1 MVAALE
7 ENERSA
13 TFDGDLASTADV
25 AGLDDPASVS
35 IVPMHAL
42 SPYDPDAAASNDD
55 ADANAFPWRDLVPTG
70 VSWNC
75 SGYSLAVSYGRF
87 DVTGWCDSP
96 GALCVWNLRRADV
109 DPRRPHVTLETSS
122 CLQCV
127 AFHPTDPSFIAA
139 GSLDGEVMVWD
150 LSRDDKENAGDV
162 RNATKTVG
170 DALVGKS
177 EVSDASHREPVT
189 SVHWSYNPELA
200 TSSSSTGT
208 GGYVDGHELVSTGG
222 DGRVLVWCPGSMA
235 RPVFGYELRAQRGRD
250 GGAMTAWGAASA
262 SFMTSGPAPGRDKKR
277 GTEGQ
282 TGSFLV
288 GSDGGPVFRCLTR
301 HTRGMTTEFHAK
313 CTDNES
319 DTPAMYSP
327 IKQEYDGHAGSVH
340 SVAVNP
346 HDTRVFSTCGS
357 DGAMRVYTKMYKRS
371 LLELSP
377 LDGALFATQWSPTRP
392 GTLACGGVGGRV
404 CLYDLTVTGGEDVQP
419 TAQFRACDRGT
430 NVQGV
435 AFNPVLPEY
444 LATADGFAV
453 RVWELGL
460 GLTTPRSNEGG
471 FIDAVAERG
480 DGGGGVRGARRRQG
494 VEAMTAVRR
503 RLDDREQLRCISV
516 KTTKVT
522 NTTSI
527 TAPFSVLEASYPESG
542 GGDLDPGRPPPDAFA
557 ANFSMRALSS
567 SATSWLSAS
576 TPKSSAPP
584 LGLGC
589 PA

>member
-1 MVAALE
+1 MGAADVLNDLPGFLRRAVPVMVAALE

-35 IVPMHAL
+35 IVPTHAL
-42 SPYDPDAAASNDD
+42 SPYDPNAASNDD

-96 GALCVWNLRRADV
+96 GALCVWNLRRTDV

-162 RNATKTVG
+162 RNASKTVG

-189 SVHWSYNPELA
+189 SVHWSFNPELS
-200 TSSSSTGT
+200 TQSSSSTGT

-262 SFMTSGPAPGRDKKR
+262 CFMTSGAAPGRDKKR

-301 HTRGMTTEFHAK
+301 HTRGMTSEFHAK
-313 CTDNES
+313 CIDDES

-377 LDGALFATQWSPTRP
+377 LDGALFQ
-392 GTLACGGVGGRV
+392 
-404 CLYDLTVTGGEDVQP
+404 
-419 TAQFRACDRGT
+419 
-430 NVQGV
+430 
-435 AFNPVLPEY
+435 
-444 LATADGFAV
+444 
-453 RVWELGL
+453 
-460 GLTTPRSNEGG
+460 RSG
-471 FIDAVAERG
+471 
-480 DGGGGVRGARRRQG
+480 
-494 VEAMTAVRR
+494 R
-503 RLDDREQLRCISV
+503 RL
-516 KTTKVT
+516 
-522 NTTSI
+522 
-527 TAPFSVLEASYPESG
+527 G
-542 GGDLDPGRPPPDAFA
+542 PGP
-557 ANFSMRALSS
+557 
-567 SATSWLSAS
+567 
-576 TPKSSAPP
+576 
-584 LGLGC
+584 
-589 PA
+589 